1 LRSHS
6 NAAAPVVA
14 TNTGIGTHSGNPCDA
29 ARSDEVGT
37 VVRRCCA
44 GLTAAA
50 VGRPADGRDRGF
62 EAAASAAAAVL
73 VLLEVLEVEP
83 LAGEACALFVFVALE
98 VVGAERVLDDV
109 GALLELVLLELVDE
123 LVDGLVDEVLEG
135 AVVVEEGDGP
145 EPANRTCTAG
155 SRRSAEAWLAN
166 RASYVAESIV
176 YAVGT
181 QRQPGCASPAAASDS
196 LAKIRFAACD
206 RQAAQWQEVRP
217 WAPRGLPHVVDRT
230 HAVSVSAA
238 AAGRASATAPRAARP
253 RAPAD
258 EVRKARRPTARAAG
272 SISLLWGF
280 GPRRSGSG
288 RFDGEHQ
295 WCSQHGL
302 ERPDGAFKTCQES
315 CQPPPPR
322 LPRPDP
328 LRRIDPWTIG
338 RETGHLSRY
347 NAYGAKLRL
356 PARPAGA

>member
-62 EAAASAAAAVL
+62 EAVASAAAAVL
-73 VLLEVLEVEP
+73 VVLEVLEVEP
-83 LAGEACALFVFVALE
+83 LAGEACSLFVFVALE
-98 VVGAERVLDDV
+98 VVGAEVMLDDV
-109 GALLELVLLELVDE
+109 GALLELVLLELVLLELVLLELVLLELVLLE
-123 LVDGLVDEVLEG
+123 LVDGLVDEVLEV

-155 SRRSAEAWLAN
+155 SRRSAEAWLTN

-217 WAPRGLPHVVDRT
+217 WTPRGLPHVVDRT

-258 EVRKARRPTARAAG
+258 EVRKARRPTVRAAG
-272 SISLLWGF
+272 SISLL
-280 GPRRSGSG
+280 
-288 RFDGEHQ
+288 
-295 WCSQHGL
+295 
-302 ERPDGAFKTCQES
+302 
-315 CQPPPPR
+315 
-322 LPRPDP
+322 
-328 LRRIDPWTIG
+328 
-338 RETGHLSRY
+338 
-347 NAYGAKLRL
+347 
-356 PARPAGA
+356 